1 MVRAQTVIDPLVREV
16 DDLRLEPLYRVL
28 IHNDPVTPF
37 DYVIRILQQIFH
49 LSEEIA
55 DHVAWTAHHEDVAV
69 VIIRPRAEADKLMQT
84 ARERA
89 RMDGYPLTFSLEP
102 VE

>member
-1 MVRAQTVIDPLVREV
+1 MATAETLIEPVVREI

-55 DHVAWTAHHEDVAV
+55 DHVAWTAHNEEVAV
-69 VIIRPRAEADKLMQT
+69 VIIRPHAEADKLMQT

-89 RMDGYPLTFSLEP
+89 RLDGYPLTFSVEP